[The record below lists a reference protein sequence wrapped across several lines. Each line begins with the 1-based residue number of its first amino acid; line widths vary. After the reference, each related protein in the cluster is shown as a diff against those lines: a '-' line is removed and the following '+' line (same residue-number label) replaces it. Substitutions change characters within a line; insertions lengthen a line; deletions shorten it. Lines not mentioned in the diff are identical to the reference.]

1 MSEENLF
8 LKINKAKDPNNL
20 TELEKKHLP
29 VIDAPDT
36 VKKGKPFA
44 ITIEV
49 GKLLK
54 HPNENIHY
62 IEWIELFADNH
73 LFISKVELIPVVGT
87 PKATLTI
94 SLNESHTLKARA
106 RCNLHGIW
114 EYSKEIK
121 VG

>member
-1 MSEENLF
+1 MAEENLF
-8 LKINKAKDPNNL
+8 LQINRAKDPKNL
-20 TELEKKHLP
+20 TDLEKKHLP
-29 VIDAPDT
+29 VIDCPDK
-36 VKKGKPFA
+36 VKKGELFEL
-44 ITIEV
+44 TIEV

-54 HPNENIHY
+54 HPNENTHY
-62 IEWIELFADNH
+62 IEWIKLLADD

-114 EYSKEIK
+114 EYSKKIK
-121 VG
+121 VE